1 MTKLVQP
8 TTKLSPK
15 FIKVQLVYARA
26 KLIEVEIK
34 QSFGLANIPMTGRGA
49 PVRHATLRDVTW
61 YYARTED
68 VRRS

>member
-26 KLIEVEIK
+26 KMIEVEIK
-34 QSFGLANIPMTGRGA
+34 QSFWFSEHSYDRARCTRA
-49 PVRHATLRDVTW
+49 PRYFA
-61 YYARTED
+61 
-68 VRRS
+68 